1 VNRKVWLT
9 GLLLALA
16 APAYAQLYKWVDA
29 EGKVHYSD
37 QPPPATATKEQ
48 KLNIRTTPQEPPA
61 AAETEAKAA
70 EAKPA
75 AAATTPAEREM
86 EYRKRKVE
94 EEQKQQKAEAEQK
107 ANQENCVNAQRRAR
121 NYQEDGRIFTVD
133 EKGERVYMD
142 DEARI
147 RNLRDAQL
155 EIAKYCK

>member
-1 VNRKVWLT
+1 MNRKAWLT

-29 EGKVHYSD
+29 DGKVHYSD
-37 QPPPATATKEQ
+37 QPPPATAQKEQ
-48 KLNIRTTPQEPPA
+48 KLNIRTTPPESAAPSTEGEAPA
-61 AAETEAKAA
+61 
-70 EAKPA
+70 AKPA
-75 AAATTPAEREM
+75 AGPTTPAEREM

-107 ANQENCVNAQRRAR
+107 ANQENCLNAQRRAR
-121 NYQEDGRIFTVD
+121 SYQEEGRIFTVD

-142 DEARI
+142 DDARM

>member
-1 VNRKVWLT
+1 MVNRNTWVT
-9 GLLLALA
+9 VLLLALA

-29 EGKVHYSD
+29 DGKVHYSD
-37 QPPPATATKEQ
+37 QPPPATARKEQ
-48 KLNIRTTPQEPPA
+48 KLNIRTTPPESAAPSAEGEVPA
-61 AAETEAKAA
+61 
-70 EAKPA
+70 AKPA
-75 AAATTPAEREM
+75 AGPTTAEREM

-107 ANQENCVNAQRRAR
+107 HMQENCLNAQRRAR

-142 DEARI
+142 DEARM